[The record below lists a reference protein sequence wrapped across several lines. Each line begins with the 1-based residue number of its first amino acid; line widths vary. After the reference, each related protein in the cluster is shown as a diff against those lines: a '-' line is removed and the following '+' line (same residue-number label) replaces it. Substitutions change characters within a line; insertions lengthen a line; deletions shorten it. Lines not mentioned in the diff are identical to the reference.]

1 MKKEKL
7 HKFYRQSPLT
17 ILQWYIYISLNWYFR
32 IVNAF
37 HLKCNKDY
45 IIASKS
51 FLCISNKMSEID
63 GKAQPKKSFLRV
75 FSHSVLLYTEVLLA
89 TEKRIFAASF
99 FCHSRENWYRAA
111 TLPLHANRHSTLQKQ
126 YKEEAFFC
134 VQKECRPVDC
144 TQ

>member
-7 HKFYRQSPLT
+7 HKFYHQSPHT
-17 ILQWYIYISLNWYFR
+17 ILYWYIYISLNWYFR

-37 HLKCNKDY
+37 HLKCNKDCT
-45 IIASKS
+45 IASKS

-63 GKAQPKKSFLRV
+63 GKAQPKKVFLRV
-75 FSHSVLLYTEVLLA
+75 FSHSVLLY
-89 TEKRIFAASF
+89 RSAAGNGEENFCSKF
-99 FCHSRENWYRAA
+99 FYCHSRENSYRAA
-111 TLPLHANRHSTLQKQ
+111 TLPSHAKRHSTLRNSIRRR
-126 YKEEAFFC
+126 FLC